1 MKNRIDFLGIPVDA
15 ITMEDTLQKVEDAV
29 VNNKCIHHSVIN
41 AGKVV
46 LMQKDQL
53 LTLSVITA
61 DLINA
66 DGQSIVW
73 AARFLGLSIP
83 ERVAGIDLME
93 NLISLSHKNS
103 YKCFFLGAS
112 KEVIEE
118 LVAKYSKKYSK
129 NMIAG
134 YRNGYFNSDEEKDI
148 VEEITNS
155 GANILFVAITSPKK
169 EIFLNRHK
177 EDLKCV
183 NFIMG
188 VGGSFD
194 VIAGKVKRAPIL
206 AQKLGLEWLYR
217 LLQEPRR
224 MWKRYLV
231 GNLKFI
237 YIIIRKKFFFKF

>member
-15 ITMEDTLQKVEDAV
+15 ITMEETIEKVEDAI

-46 LMQKDQL
+46 LMQKDQV
-53 LTLSVITA
+53 LTQSVVSA

-73 AARFLGLSIP
+73 AARFLGFRIP

-93 NLISLSHKNS
+93 NLISLSHKNN

-112 KEVIEE
+112 KEVIEA
-118 LVAKYSKKYSK
+118 LVVKYSKQYSK

-134 YRNGYFNSDEEKDI
+134 YRNGYFNLDEAKDI

-169 EIFLNRHK
+169 EIFLNRYK
-177 EDLKCV
+177 ENLKCI

-194 VIAGKVKRAPIL
+194 VISGKVKRAPLL
-206 AQKLGLEWLYR
+206 AQNLGLEWFYR
-217 LLQEPRR
+217 FLQEPRR
-224 MWKRYLV
+224 MWKRYFF
-231 GNLKFI
+231 GNIKFI
-237 YIIIRKKFFFKF
+237 FLVIKNKFF

>member
-1 MKNRIDFLGIPVDA
+1 MKNRIDFLGIPVDV
-15 ITMEDTLQKVEDAV
+15 ITMEDTLEKVEDAV

-46 LMQKDQL
+46 LMQKDQV
-53 LTLSVITA
+53 LTQSVISA

-73 AARFLGLSIP
+73 AARFLGLRIP

-93 NLISLSHKNS
+93 NLISLSYKNN

-112 KEVIEE
+112 KEVIEA
-118 LVAKYSKKYSK
+118 LVLKYSKQYSK
-129 NMIAG
+129 NIIAG
-134 YRNGYFNSDEEKDI
+134 YRNGYFNSDEDKDI

-155 GANILFVAITSPKK
+155 GANILFVAISSPKK
-169 EIFLNRHK
+169 EIFLNRYK

-194 VIAGKVKRAPIL
+194 VIVGKVKRAPLL

-217 LLQEPRR
+217 FLQEPRR
-224 MWKRYLV
+224 MWKRYLF
-231 GNLKFI
+231 GNVKFLFLVI
-237 YIIIRKKFFFKF
+237 KNKFF